1 MWTTLDTPAG
11 PMRVVAH
18 RYALT
23 GVEFTGPPPA
33 AASPR
38 TSSVV
43 AAERSEGRPVG
54 DRADGDPLLRDAVAQ
69 LEAYFA
75 RDLKEFDLPIDPV
88 GTPFQQRVW
97 EQLRL
102 IGYGETTSY
111 GEIARRMGMTPAA
124 SRAVGLANGR
134 NPIAIIV
141 PCHRVL
147 GAGGKLVGYAGGLDR
162 KQLLL
167 ELEQEALF

>member
-1 MWTTLDTPAG
+1 MQLRTLLDELAEEVSHVPHREYSAPAW
-11 PMRVVAH
+11 RQA
-18 RYALT
+18 RRA
-23 GVEFTGPPPA
+23 
-33 AASPR
+33 
-38 TSSVV
+38 
-43 AAERSEGRPVG
+43 GRR
-54 DRADGDPLLRDAVAQ
+54 RAMVIAAVAVV
-69 LEAYFA
+69 LVAVPVALLATRHDEAVQ
-75 RDLKEFDLPIDPV
+75 PVDPV

>member
-23 GVEFTGPPPA
+23 DVEFTGPPPA

-54 DRADGDPLLRDAVAQ
+54 AVAQ

>member
-18 RYALT
+18 RDALT
-23 GVEFTGPPPA
+23 AVEFTGPPPTA
-33 AASPR
+33 ATPR

-43 AAERSEGRPVG
+43 ATERSQGRPVG
-54 DRADGDPLLRDAVAQ
+54 DRDDADPLLRDAVAQ

-75 RDLKEFDLPIDPV
+75 RDLKEFDLPIDAE
-88 GTPFQQRVW
+88 GTAFQHRVW

-102 IGYGETTSY
+102 IGYGETASY
-111 GEIARRMGMTPAA
+111 GELARRLGMTTAA

-134 NPIAIIV
+134 NPIAILV

-167 ELEQEALF
+167 DLEQDALF